1 MHEFFETAFGN
12 GMLAEYGTGLLTT
25 LYLVAACTVLAYVIG
40 IPLGVILCVTDRDG
54 IRPQPAVSKVLGL
67 IVNIFRSVPFMIL
80 LVMALP
86 LTKALVGT
94 KVGNTAFLV
103 PLTLSAAP
111 FVARMVES
119 SLKEVDHGVIE
130 AAQSMGSSNW
140 QIICKVLLPEA
151 KPSLLV
157 GAAIAVTTILGYTP
171 LATLVGGGGLGAI
184 AVQYGLYRFRDA
196 IMYTASIVLIILVQ
210 ILQELGMKLAK
221 STDKRIRT

>member
-1 MHEFFETAFGN
+1 M
-12 GMLAEYGTGLLTT
+12 
-25 LYLVAACTVLAYVIG
+25 C
-40 IPLGVILCVTDRDG
+40 DRPG
-54 IRPQPAVSKVLGL
+54 RIRPQPAVSKVLGL

>member
-1 MHEFFETAFGN
+1 MNEFLETAFGN
-12 GMLAEYGTGLLTT
+12 GMLLQYGTGLLTT
-25 LYLVAACTVLAYVIG
+25 LYLVAVCAVMSYAIG

-54 IRPQPAVSKVLGL
+54 IRPSRWINQSLGL

-86 LTKALVGT
+86 LTKLLVGT

-119 SLKEVDHGVIE
+119 SLKEVDRGVIE

-140 QIICKVLLPEA
+140 QIIRKVLLPEA

-171 LATLVGGGGLGAI
+171 LATLVGGGGLGAM
-184 AVQYGLYRFRDA
+184 AVQYGLDRFTYA
-196 IMYTASIVLIILVQ
+196 IMYVASVVLVVLVQ
-210 ILQELGMKLAK
+210 VLQSVGMKLAQK
-221 STDKRIRT
+221 TDKRIRT

>member
-171 LATLVGGGGLGAI
+171 LATLVGGGGLGAT

>member
-54 IRPQPAVSKVLGL
+54 IRPEPAVSKVLGL

-221 STDKRIRT
+221 STDKRT

>member
-40 IPLGVILCVTDRDG
+40 IPLGVILCVTDWDG

>member
-171 LATLVGGGGLGAI
+171 LATLVGGGGLGAS

>member
-1 MHEFFETAFGN
+1 MHEVFETAFGN

>member
-130 AAQSMGSSNW
+130 SMGSSNW